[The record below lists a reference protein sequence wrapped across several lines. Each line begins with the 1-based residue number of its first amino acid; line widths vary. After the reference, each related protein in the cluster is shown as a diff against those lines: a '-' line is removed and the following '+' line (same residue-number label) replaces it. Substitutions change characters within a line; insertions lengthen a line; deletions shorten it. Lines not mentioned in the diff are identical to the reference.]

1 MYSKIKLIL
10 MSHLVSKYIAF
21 FLLFPS
27 VICSQNTLEY
37 NLNVSDSL
45 IVSQSSAQN
54 IIQDMDGSKHEM
66 SNILLGEFTFVVKTI
81 TDSSYVINFKFNR
94 FKLIT
99 NSNIYGE
106 LINIDTNNDIKED
119 NLEAKIFSGL
129 TKSVLKMEML
139 KNGKIKTV
147 SGTDAMISK
156 MITDAGIL
164 DEFTKEI
171 MIEAMKK
178 EFGNESLARSFEQ
191 MTYFYPTKNVTVGD
205 HWSNIYSGDLNA
217 ENIWTLDGLS
227 DTIEL
232 SAKSNITMI
241 TEEDTHIMTLS
252 GIQDTNI
259 TADKETGFAELI
271 NVVSSAEGITAM
283 KQMNDVEIPTTIKS
297 ITTYKIK
304 KHVQ

>member
-1 MYSKIKLIL
+1 
-10 MSHLVSKYIAF
+10 
-21 FLLFPS
+21 
-27 VICSQNTLEY
+27 
-37 NLNVSDSL
+37 
-45 IVSQSSAQN
+45 
-54 IIQDMDGSKHEM
+54 MDGSKHEM

-171 MIEAMKK
+171 MIESMKK